1 MSAQYPWYVRVMKQP
16 PHDTS
21 PGLSRS
27 GLLLG
32 AAGAVGVAA
41 LTALPGTAAAATSP
55 VRTTLRNTT
64 KFSVTT
70 HPDYNR
76 KHFDRAKAMAVVSN
90 PATGKTMTLR
100 VDDLVPLRH
109 SVDAKVGSAEWSGGF
124 TSLLT
129 RTKGTPLDT
138 GTYPT
143 TVNGRTFPLTIVRV
157 GERTYQVSVDRRKPL
172 KGA

>member
-1 MSAQYPWYVRVMKQP
+1 METP
-16 PHDTS
+16 PHNTS

-32 AAGAVGVAA
+32 AAGAVGVTA
-41 LTALPGTAAAATSP
+41 LTALPGTAAAAISP
-55 VRTTLRNTT
+55 VRTTLQNTT
-64 KFSVTT
+64 KFSITA
-70 HPDYNR
+70 HPDYHR
-76 KHFDRAKAMAVVSN
+76 KHFDRAKAIAVVRN
-90 PATGKTMTLR
+90 PVTGKTMTLR
-100 VDDLVPLRH
+100 VDDHVPLRH
-109 SVDAKVGSAEWSGGF
+109 AADAKVGSAEWSGGF

-143 TVNGRTFPLTIVRV
+143 TINGRTFPLTIVRV
-157 GERTYQVSVDRRKPL
+157 GENTYQVSVDRRKPS